1 MGKRDL
7 FQHCLCG
14 LVMGWHRKWF
24 KPSGHYEWKIQRFVR
39 GPRTFRC
46 DQPPVCPLL
55 YVAAGPWFSL
65 GRKEGPCSRVRPNF
79 QTNREFLLGTLAPWL
94 ARLLVR
100 GGFKLCCDEEFE
112 KAVAEIQHDTD
123 HLRAVVA
130 RQWPVVSDF
139 VRHFCTLRESKKHTD
154 MRESHAQRA
163 KKCDTNHI
171 YVVKLPSGR
180 GSRMKR
186 WCKHFTPFQRIPVVC
201 NVCILYIS
209 PSLLR
214 VLLIFRR
221 HLW

>member
-1 MGKRDL
+1 MRSTA
-7 FQHCLCG
+7 CLSTVICRSWP
-14 LVMGWHRKWF
+14 VVQAK
-24 KPSGHYEWKIQRFVR
+24 KVPVR
-39 GPRTFRC
+39 GFVQTSKPTENSFWEHWHP
-46 DQPPVCPLL
+46 DFAWLPV
-55 YVAAGPWFSL
+55 
-65 GRKEGPCSRVRPNF
+65 RRVC
-79 QTNREFLLGTLAPWL
+79 G
-94 ARLLVR
+94 
-100 GGFKLCCDEEFE
+100 GGFNLCCDEEFE

-123 HLRAVVA
+123 HLTAVVA
-130 RQWPVVSDF
+130 RQWPEVSDF
-139 VRHFCTLRESKKHTD
+139 VAHFCTLRVNARVKKHTD